1 MRELKYHEKK
11 LLKHVDFLNWKK
23 ESNIHFTKIMRR
35 YYIQNKLDLKKYN
48 IICGKIKKILHKLLL
63 LKPTD
68 KYRIEK
74 TEEILSK
81 LYKLGLIN
89 NKTSLKE
96 LDEITVSKFCRRRL
110 SVILF
115 RNKYVE
121 SIKEGITFIEQGQ
134 IQIGTET
141 ILNPALIISREMEDH
156 ISWAYNSKIKRKIDV
171 YNDTV
176 DDYDINN

>member
-134 IQIGTET
+134 VLIGTET